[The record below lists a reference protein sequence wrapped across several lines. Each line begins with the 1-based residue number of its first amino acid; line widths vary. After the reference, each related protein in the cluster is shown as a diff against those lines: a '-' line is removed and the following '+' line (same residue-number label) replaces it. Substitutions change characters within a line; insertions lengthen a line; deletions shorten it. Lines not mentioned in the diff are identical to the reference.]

1 MGLRSWLNQII
12 GRTDSVGNTPV
23 VEPAV
28 LEEDMTTFYHTQ
40 EKRATEAL
48 ALFEEDDPVLE
59 PLANSVPAPYDA
71 SQAQIEDLLSED
83 TSPSFTHQDEVEIHD
98 VSEVEDPYED
108 AMVEGDIS
116 ETVVFDGHEN
126 RASV

>member
-1 MGLRSWLNQII
+1 MGLRSWLNQVI

-28 LEEDMTTFYHTQ
+28 LEEDMTTFHRTQ

-71 SQAQIEDLLSED
+71 SQAQIEDLLSEG

>member
-1 MGLRSWLNQII
+1 MGLRNWLNQAL
-12 GRTDSVGNTPV
+12 GRSGPVGNTPV
-23 VEPAV
+23 VEPEV
-28 LEEDMTTFYHTQ
+28 VEEDETSFLHTQ
-40 EKRATEAL
+40 ETRATEAL
-48 ALFEEDDPVLE
+48 ALFEEDDPALE
-59 PLANSVPAPYDA
+59 PLAKSIPAPYDA

-98 VSEVEDPYED
+98 VSEIEDPYEH

>member
-1 MGLRSWLNQII
+1 MGLRNWLNQAL
-12 GRTDSVGNTPV
+12 GRSGPVGNTPV
-23 VEPAV
+23 VEPKIV
-28 LEEDMTTFYHTQ
+28 EEDETSFLHTQ
-40 EKRATEAL
+40 ETRATEAL
-48 ALFEEDDPVLE
+48 ALFEEDDPALE
-59 PLANSVPAPYDA
+59 PLAKSIPAPYDA

-98 VSEVEDPYED
+98 VSEIEDPYEH